1 MENKDIILFILI
13 ICVIYLLYCNSYKE
27 PFTEFFTGSSTSVST
42 TGSSTESDEKRIAT
56 LVEKKFTQLSNETI
70 TDSIKNLGLL
80 AKEIQKGGDLTLP
93 ANLNVT
99 ADLNVTGKLNLLP
112 EGTVVM
118 WTKSEIPDGWVKCN
132 GENKTPDL
140 RGRFV
145 LGGGNGNELTNRT
158 LSATGGAETHTL
170 TVAQMPYHRHQ
181 LTDDAG
187 NQHLALSDLNLGAN
201 HAAGRYLSDGP
212 NETGSDTGIKQTS
225 SSGSNGS
232 HNNMPPYFVLIYIMK
247 VY

>member
-13 ICVIYLLYCNSYKE
+13 IYLLYCNSYKE

-158 LSATGGAETHTL
+158 LSATGGAETHIL
-170 TVAQMPYHRHQ
+170 TVNEMPSHNHSYSSNYTAIDGKAE
-181 LTDDAG
+181 LWPMSNNDVGKKIINTGPKGG
-187 NQHLALSDLNLGAN
+187 NSA
-201 HAAGRYLSDGP
+201 
-212 NETGSDTGIKQTS
+212 
-225 SSGSNGS
+225 
-232 HNNMPPYFVLIYIMK
+232 HNNMPPFYVLTYIMK
-247 VY
+247 IY

>member
-13 ICVIYLLYCNSYKE
+13 IYLLYCNSYKE

-56 LVEKKFTQLSNETI
+56 LVEKNFEKKFTQLSNETI

-170 TVAQMPYHRHQ
+170 TVAQMPSHRHSSNIDNLQ
-181 LTDDAG
+181 IQSGGSGKPGQTGNGRGGGGGDRLTYG
-187 NQHLALSDLNLGAN
+187 FGIN
-201 HAAGRYLSDGP
+201 H
-212 NETGSDTGIKQTS
+212 TGSS
-225 SSGSNGS
+225 SP